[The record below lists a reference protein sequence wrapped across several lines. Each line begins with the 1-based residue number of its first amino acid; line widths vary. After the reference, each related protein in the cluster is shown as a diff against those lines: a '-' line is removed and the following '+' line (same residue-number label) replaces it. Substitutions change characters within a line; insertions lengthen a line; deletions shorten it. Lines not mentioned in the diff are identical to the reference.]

1 MTKVLIVVPH
11 VDFAN
16 EMRRMCGPQSHVAVC
31 FPGQTLT
38 GRRFDQII
46 VFGDSFIR
54 GRAAL
59 ATGSAAIN
67 DSIREWL
74 CLLTTKLSPGG
85 TIQYLGGRS
94 EP

>member
-1 MTKVLIVVPH
+1 MTMVLMVVPH
-11 VDFAN
+11 EDFAN
-16 EMRRMCGPQSHVAVC
+16 EMRRMCGPQPHVVVC

-54 GRAAL
+54 GRGAL

-74 CLLTTKLSPGG
+74 RLLPTKLTPGG
-85 TIQYLGGRS
+85 TIQYIGGRS